1 MTKFTALIDLLQ
13 RGVAH
18 LKSHWKP
25 WTAAAFTVALA
36 GFELFADYLP
46 LLAGAVG
53 GWQLVVL
60 TSVVSFAIAALRT
73 KKRGK
78 RASKRGAT
86 DAGSDS

>member
-1 MTKFTALIDLLQ
+1 MTKFTAPFELLR

-25 WTAAAFTVALA
+25 WAAAAITVALA
-36 GFELFADYLP
+36 GLELFADYLP
-46 LLAGAVG
+46 LLAGALG

-78 RASKRGAT
+78 RATKKGAT
-86 DAGSDS
+86 DVGSDS

>member
-1 MTKFTALIDLLQ
+1 MNKFTALIDLLQ

-18 LKSHWKP
+18 VKAHWET
-25 WTAAAFTVALA
+25 WAAAALTVALA

-78 RASKRGAT
+78 RASKKGAP
-86 DAGSDS
+86 DVGSDS